1 MPTYSVCH
9 VTTYRYAS
17 PVAFGDHRLMLRARE
32 SHDQRSVSTQ
42 LDIHPNPLELNWS
55 EDPSGNLVGRAR
67 FGPRSRE
74 LRFETRLEVEQ
85 TTCSP
90 DAIRVADH
98 ARICPFSHGAEE
110 MPDLARF
117 IERQH
122 ADSEHKVD
130 RWARA
135 ILDEDPE
142 RESVPFL
149 TRLTSRIRRDFSYKR
164 RLQKGIQE
172 PLRTLRLG
180 TGSCRDFAVLMAEAA
195 RSLGFAARFASGYL
209 YVASDDPEH
218 AIIGGHTHAW
228 VQVYVPGA
236 GWIDFDPTSGSVGNR
251 DLIRVAV
258 VRDPEQAVPVSGTFI
273 GFPGDFLEMTV
284 GVVVTRSDGESASC
298 PAEHST
304 EKAA

>member
-1 MPTYSVCH
+1 MPTYSVRH

-17 PVAFGDHRLMLRARE
+17 PVAFGDHRIMLRARE
-32 SHDQRSVSTQ
+32 SHDQRSLSAR
-42 LDIHPNPLELNWS
+42 LEIHPDPLELSWS

-67 FGPRSRE
+67 FEPRSRE
-74 LRFETRLEVEQ
+74 LRFEAHLEVEQ
-85 TTCSP
+85 TACRPES
-90 DAIRVADH
+90 IRVADH
-98 ARICPFSHGAEE
+98 ARACPFSHGAEE

-122 ADSEHKVD
+122 TDPEHRID

-142 RESVPFL
+142 RDSVGFL
-149 TRLTSRIRRDFSYKR
+149 TRLTARIRRDFSYRR

-180 TGSCRDFAVLMAEAA
+180 TGSCRDFAVLMAEAV

-209 YVASDDPEH
+209 YVPSDDPER
-218 AIIGGHTHAW
+218 ALMGGHTHAW
-228 VQVYVPGA
+228 LQVYVPGA
-236 GWIDFDPTSGSVGNR
+236 GWIDFDPTAGSVGNR
-251 DLIRVAV
+251 NLIRVAV

-273 GFPGDFLEMTV
+273 GLPGDFLEMTV
-284 GVVVTRSDGESASC
+284 GVAVTRTDSEAPGGMMNLSA
-298 PAEHST
+298 EQ
-304 EKAA
+304 AA